1 MGQRRMFSVA
11 VKGYGIVVWEDG
23 QWRTF
28 AASESLSSVLSA
40 RVENALSPIAYGYEV
55 DIRDALL
62 AMSGATLLAEECDHG
77 PGCCDEGGRTL
88 S

>member
-1 MGQRRMFSVA
+1 MFAVA
-11 VKGYGIVVWEDG
+11 VKGYGIVVWNDG

-28 AASESLSSVLSA
+28 AASESLSSVLAA
-40 RVENALSPIAYGYEV
+40 RVENALDPIAYGYEV

-62 AMSGATLLAEECDHG
+62 SMSGTALLAEECDQG
-77 PGCCDEGGRTL
+77 PGCCQDGDHAL

>member
-1 MGQRRMFSVA
+1 MFSVA
-11 VKGYGIVVWEDG
+11 VKGYGIVVWDDG

-28 AASESLSSVLSA
+28 SASESLSAVLSA
-40 RVENALSPIAYGYEV
+40 RVENALKPIAYGYEE

-62 AMSGATLLAEECDHG
+62 AMAGTALLAEECDQE
-77 PGCCDEGGRTL
+77 PRCCDDGDLQL